1 MKNYIKP
8 TANVIEMA
16 VRECL
21 SAGPRRVRV
30 RTYSI
35 NGNSKDIQT
44 NLYTS
49 SSISKVRFSDEG
61 QS

>member
-21 SAGPRRVRV
+21 SAGPRRTRD
-30 RTYSI
+30 RKYLI
-35 NGNSKDIQT
+35 NGITKQIET

-49 SSISKVRFSDEG
+49 SSISKVRFSDENDA
-61 QS
+61 